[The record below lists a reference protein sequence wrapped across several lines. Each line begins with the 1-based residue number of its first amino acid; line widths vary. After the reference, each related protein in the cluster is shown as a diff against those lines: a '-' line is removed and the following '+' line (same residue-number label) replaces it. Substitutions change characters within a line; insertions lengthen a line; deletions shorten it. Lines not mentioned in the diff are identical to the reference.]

1 MEKIPILNNIRNDI
15 KPLSE
20 PKSGTSGID
29 KEKLKKTCTE
39 FEAVFINQL
48 LQFMRRTI
56 PSSKAGILE
65 SGKSGKDIY
74 QSLFDQELSKSMAK
88 RGGLKIGEM
97 VYKQMIRR
105 EEKKDLSPEPM
116 NPLSTTMLRFKE
128 K

>member
-1 MEKIPILNNIRNDI
+1 MDNLPILNNIRGDV

-29 KEKLKKTCTE
+29 KEKLKKACTE

-48 LQFMRRTI
+48 LQFMRRTV
-56 PSSKAGILE
+56 PSSKPGVLE
-65 SGKSGKDIY
+65 SGKDVY
-74 QSLFDQELSKSMAK
+74 QSLFDQELSNSMAK

-97 VYKQMIRR
+97 VYKQMMRR
-105 EEKKDLSPEPM
+105 GEKKAVSVDKM
-116 NPLSTTMLRFKE
+116 NPLPTTKLRSEE